1 MVGITKEGDGNE
13 QQQMA
18 DQFQHVHAVPSQ
30 QPTKQERKRERES
43 TMPTPVLEARPTRK
57 KKVRSTPVLVLW
69 WRIKTKNP
77 KPQNST
83 RTQFPSCF
91 EPKYQQHTLMTYML
105 LYQEIKNGE
114 WCRLGLGVDILIC
127 PSSRLWLY
135 RRETAVI

>member
-1 MVGITKEGDGNE
+1 VVGITKEGDGNE

-69 WRIKTKNP
+69 WRIKTKKH
-77 KPQNST
+77 KPQTS
-83 RTQFPSCF
+83 
-91 EPKYQQHTLMTYML
+91 K
-105 LYQEIKNGE
+105 
-114 WCRLGLGVDILIC
+114 
-127 PSSRLWLY
+127 
-135 RRETAVI
+135 